1 MSGDR
6 MASGARTRAV
16 GDRAPRTP
24 AVAVAEPPA
33 PPSSCAHKVRILTAG
48 DRPDPAL
55 VARLD
60 TIAELPFVEHVL
72 ALPDLHQKERM
83 EVPSSL
89 AITTRGTIV
98 PEFTSVAV
106 NDGMGVVRTDLDV
119 SDLTPE
125 RIERFFARI
134 NAHSAAHFLD
144 SNRYSLSARDLRA
157 AALEGGRAVLAR
169 YGLPHSA
176 LRRMERDA
184 HVPVPHGAE
193 AWSAAVPGWLRASP
207 LGRCEMGLNFGGNH
221 FLEVQFADAVIDS
234 WSAARWGIERKR
246 VVIMYHLGPG
256 PFSGTLL
263 HHYTR
268 REKLRGPR
276 RPLFFLSKLLLHR
289 RHASAGTWRLHF
301 RRNGWTA
308 YAADSEEGLRI
319 RQALA
324 MATNFG
330 FAYRLA
336 TVAAIRDALHDAISP
351 AVGAELLCDTSHN
364 GVFEEPWGT
373 GSAWVARHNACRVTR
388 GGPAIV
394 AGAADVPSY
403 LARAAVVGPH
413 ELHSHDHGAGHLI
426 EVARRAGELAR
437 DGGLTTRVHMSR
449 GRQGRMRSAKRLP
462 VLTSEPVD
470 RLMTCFALNE
480 VMQPV
485 VRLRPAGTLKN

>member
-1 MSGDR
+1 VNRDLME
-6 MASGARTRAV
+6 SGARTGAGV
-16 GDRAPRTP
+16 LPAALPFAAPERP
-24 AVAVAEPPA
+24 ARPPA
-33 PPSSCAHKVRILTAG
+33 GHQLRVLSAG
-48 DRPDPAL
+48 NRPDPAL
-55 VARLD
+55 LDRLGA
-60 TIAELPFVEHVL
+60 IAELPFVEHVL

-89 AITTRGTIV
+89 AITTRDTIV

-106 NDGMGVVRTDLDV
+106 NDGMGIVRTDLEAA
-119 SDLTPE
+119 DLTPE
-125 RIERFFARI
+125 RIARFFARV

-144 SNRYSLSARDLRA
+144 ANRYSLSALELRA

-169 YGLPHSA
+169 YGLPHST
-176 LRRMERDA
+176 LDRMEWGGRI
-184 HVPVPHGAE
+184 PVPCGAE

-221 FLEVQFADAVIDS
+221 FLEVQFADAVLDS

-263 HHYTR
+263 HHYSR
-268 REKLRGPR
+268 REKLHGPR
-276 RPLFFLSKLLLHR
+276 RPLLFLSKLLLHH
-289 RHASAGTWRLHF
+289 RHASPATWRLHF

-308 YAADSEEGLRI
+308 YRAESEEGIRI

-336 TVAAIRDALHDAISP
+336 TVAAIRDALHEAISP
-351 AVGAELLCDTSHN
+351 AVQAELLCDIAHN
-364 GVFEEPWGT
+364 GVFEEPWGDGT
-373 GSAWVARHNACRVTR
+373 AWVARHNACRVRR

-394 AGAADVPSY
+394 AGASDVPSY
-403 LARAAVVGPH
+403 LARSAVVGPQ
-413 ELHSHDHGAGHLI
+413 EVHSHDHGAGHLI
-426 EVARRAGELAR
+426 EIARRERRLPR
-437 DGGLTTRVHMSR
+437 DGGLTTRVRMSR
-449 GRQGRMRSAKRLP
+449 GRQGRVRSVNRLP
-462 VLTSEPVD
+462 VLASEPVD
-470 RLMTCFALNE
+470 RLMTCFALND